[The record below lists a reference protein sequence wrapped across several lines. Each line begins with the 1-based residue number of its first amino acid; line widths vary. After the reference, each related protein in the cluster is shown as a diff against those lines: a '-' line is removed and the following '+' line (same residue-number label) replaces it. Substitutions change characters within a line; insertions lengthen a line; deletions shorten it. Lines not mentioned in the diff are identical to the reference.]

1 LIKNYFDVKKSLITS
16 TFLCFFL
23 LAYNGYSQV
32 IRPDSISKFKGTIVY
47 TTIIN
52 GDTIPYVTL
61 REFTVYAEMQF
72 NSSFFADKYGRLK
85 RDVKKAYPYAKIAG
99 QKLKQYNDVIA
110 RLDNEAKKKKY
121 LKLAEDEIKREF
133 EGDLKKLTLRQGRIL
148 IKLIDRE
155 TGSSSYNLVKELRGS
170 FSAFMWQSLARLF
183 GSNLKEKYDP
193 KGEDA
198 LIEEIVLKIE
208 NGEL

>member
-1 LIKNYFDVKKSLITS
+1 MISS
-16 TFLCFFL
+16 C
-23 LAYNGYSQV
+23 YSQV
-32 IRPDSISKFKGTIVY
+32 SKNDSLPKFKGTIVY
-47 TTIIN
+47 TTIID

-61 REFTVYAEMQF
+61 KELVVIAERPSNKLF
-72 NSSFFADKYGRLK
+72 DFDRYGRLK

-99 QKLKQYNDVIA
+99 KKLKQLNEVLA
-110 RLDNEAKKKKY
+110 KLDNESKRKKY
-121 LKLAEDEIKREF
+121 LKLAEDELKREF

-155 TGSSSYNLVKELRGS
+155 TGNSSYNLVKELRGS

-193 KGEDA
+193 NGEDV

-208 NGEL
+208 KGEI

>member
-1 LIKNYFDVKKSLITS
+1 MKITLILSLVFASFFMICKGYTQVIKNDSL
-16 TFLCFFL
+16 
-23 LAYNGYSQV
+23 G
-32 IRPDSISKFKGTIVY
+32 KFKGTIVY
-47 TTIIN
+47 TTIID

-61 REFTVYAEMQF
+61 RELNV
-72 NSSFFADKYGRLK
+72 FADLEFKNFIEADRYGRLK
-85 RDVKKAYPYAKIAG
+85 RDVKKAFPYAKIAG
-99 QKLKQYNDVIA
+99 KKLKQYNDAIA
-110 RLDNEAKKKKY
+110 KLDNEAMKKKY
-121 LKLAEDEIKREF
+121 IKLAEEELKREF

-148 IKLIDRE
+148 IKLVDRE
-155 TGSSSYNLVKELRGS
+155 TGNSSYNLVKELRGT

-208 NGEL
+208 RGEL